1 MEENTMTESVT
12 AESVVEFL
20 QDVLANV
27 TVFFAAAQRAHWNVR
42 GTDFHQYHDLFGDV
56 YDDVY
61 GSIDPLAE
69 NIRKLGG
76 FPKTLG
82 AMVAGAAIQ
91 DDSTATDAPG
101 LASDLMAKN
110 AMLVDMYKKAF
121 DLANAANEQG
131 VADFCA
137 GRIDMHQKWAWQLSS
152 SVGAPSTLEDAA
164 TETVEVETSAVEDN
178 TVAEA
183 TSEVAV
189 DSQVEDSA
197 VVTETIEE
205 KTEELIITDS
215 VESPAKELG
224 KKLDVSTIEDSVDTT
239 TGSWTSTERRIA
251 SRYKELRNHDIN
263 KAETYLIDQIRSGFV
278 SGKFNPLEVKV

>member
-12 AESVVEFL
+12 GEAVVEFL

-82 AMVAGAAIQ
+82 AMVAAAAIQ
-91 DDSTATDAPG
+91 DDSTATAASG

-137 GRIDMHQKWAWQLSS
+137 GRIDMHQKWDWQLSS
-152 SVGAPSTLEDAA
+152 SVGAPS
-164 TETVEVETSAVEDN
+164 AVED
-178 TVAEA
+178 
-183 TSEVAV
+183 AV
-189 DSQVEDSA
+189 VEISTTEDSTDE
-197 VVTETIEE
+197 VVTETLTSTEIADETTATEDSVQSEE
-205 KTEELIITDS
+205 DEILITDS
-215 VESPAKELG
+215 VEVPAKELG
-224 KKLDVSTIEDSVDTT
+224 KKLDVSAIEDEQDTIPSHWNT
-239 TGSWTSTERRIA
+239 TERRIA

-263 KAETYLIDQIRSGFV
+263 RAETYLIDQIRSGFV
-278 SGKFNPLEVKV
+278 SRKFNPLEVKV

>member
-12 AESVVEFL
+12 TESVVEFL

-69 NIRKLGG
+69 SIRKLGG
-76 FPKTLG
+76 FPKTLS
-82 AMVAGAAIQ
+82 AMLGAAVIQ
-91 DDSTATDAPG
+91 DDSTATAASD

-110 AMLVDMYKKAF
+110 TMLVEMYKKAF

-131 VADFCA
+131 IADFCA
-137 GRIDMHQKWAWQLSS
+137 SRIDMHQKWDWQLSS
-152 SVGAPSTLEDAA
+152 SVVAPSLVEDTTLE
-164 TETVEVETSAVEDN
+164 TP
-178 TVAEA
+178 VAEDETPA
-183 TSEVAV
+183 SVVAETTA
-189 DSQVEDSA
+189 DLQVEDSA
-197 VVTETIEE
+197 IATELEQE
-205 KTEELIITDS
+205 QTEEVMITDS
-215 VESPAKELG
+215 VEAPSKELG

-239 TGSWTSTERRIA
+239 AESWTSTERRIA

-278 SGKFNPLEVKV
+278 SRKFNPLEVKA

>member
-1 MEENTMTESVT
+1 MEENTMTETAT

-82 AMVAGAAIQ
+82 AMVASAAIQ

-110 AMLVDMYKKAF
+110 AALVDMYKKAF

-152 SVGAPSTLEDAA
+152 SVGAPSALEDA
-164 TETVEVETSAVEDN
+164 TVETPAVEDN
-178 TVAEA
+178 APAEA
-183 TSEVAV
+183 TSELAA
-189 DSQVEDSA
+189 DSQVEDSVA
-197 VVTETIEE
+197 IIETTEE
-205 KTEELIITDS
+205 KNEEVIITDS
-215 VESPAKELG
+215 IETSAKELG
-224 KKLDVSTIEDSVDTT
+224 KKLDVSTIEDAVDTT
-239 TGSWTSTERRIA
+239 SQYWTPTEVRVA

-278 SGKFNPLEVKV
+278 SRKFNPLEVKV

>member
-1 MEENTMTESVT
+1 MTESVT
-12 AESVVEFL
+12 AEAVMEFL

-27 TVFFAAAQRAHWNVR
+27 TVFFAAAQRAHWNVK

-82 AMVAGAAIQ
+82 AMLAVASIQ
-91 DDSTATDAPG
+91 DDSTATAASG
-101 LASDLMAKN
+101 LASDLMTKN

-131 VADFCA
+131 IADFCA
-137 GRIDMHQKWAWQLSS
+137 SRIDMHQKWDWQLSS
-152 SVGAPSTLEDAA
+152 SFGAPSSVEDTA
-164 TETVEVETSAVEDN
+164 TETAVTEDESTSP
-178 TVAEA
+178 VAETLA
-183 TSEVAV
+183 ESEI
-189 DSQVEDSA
+189 QDSA
-197 VVTETIEE
+197 IVTEPTELIEE
-205 KTEELIITDS
+205 KTDEVIISDS
-215 VESPAKELG
+215 AEAPAKTLG
-224 KKLDVSTIEDSVDTT
+224 KKLDVSTIEDSADTT
-239 TGSWTSTERRIA
+239 VDCWTSTERRIA

-278 SGKFNPLEVKV
+278 SRKFNPLEVKV

>member
-1 MEENTMTESVT
+1 MEENTMTESAT
-12 AESVVEFL
+12 TESVVEFL

-76 FPKTLG
+76 FPKTLS
-82 AMVAGAAIQ
+82 AMLGAAVIQ
-91 DDSTATDAPG
+91 DDSTATTASD

-121 DLANAANEQG
+121 DVANAANEQG
-131 VADFCA
+131 IADFCA
-137 GRIDMHQKWAWQLSS
+137 SRIDMHQKWDWQLSS
-152 SVGAPSTLEDAA
+152 SVVAPSLVEDTA
-164 TETVEVETSAVEDN
+164 VETSATEDE
-178 TVAEA
+178 TAVAVVAETTA
-183 TSEVAV
+183 
-189 DSQVEDSA
+189 DLQVEDSA
-197 VVTETIEE
+197 IVTEVEQEQAEE
-205 KTEELIITDS
+205 VMITDS
-215 VESPAKELG
+215 AETPSKELG
-224 KKLDVSTIEDSVDTT
+224 KKLDVTTIEDALDTT
-239 TGSWTSTERRIA
+239 TQYWTPTEVRVA
-251 SRYKELRNHDIN
+251 TRYKQLRNHDIN

-278 SGKFNPLEVKV
+278 SRKFDPLEVKA

>member
-1 MEENTMTESVT
+1 MEENTMTETAT

-61 GSIDPLAE
+61 SSIDPLAE

-82 AMVAGAAIQ
+82 AMVASAAIQ

-110 AMLVDMYKKAF
+110 AALVDMYKKAF

-152 SVGAPSTLEDAA
+152 SVGAPSALEDAA
-164 TETVEVETSAVEDN
+164 EETPAVEDN
-178 TVAEA
+178 VSAEA
-183 TSEVAV
+183 ASDLAV
-189 DSQVEDSA
+189 DSEVEDS
-197 VVTETIEE
+197 VVITETTEEKIEE
-205 KTEELIITDS
+205 VIIADS
-215 VESPAKELG
+215 IEVPAKELG
-224 KKLDVSTIEDSVDTT
+224 KKLDVSTIEDATDTT
-239 TGSWTSTERRIA
+239 SQYWTPTEVRVA

-263 KAETYLIDQIRSGFV
+263 RAETYLIDQIRSGFV
-278 SGKFNPLEVKV
+278 SRKFNPLEVKV

>member
-20 QDVLANV
+20 QDVLSNV

-82 AMVAGAAIQ
+82 AMVAAAAIQ
-91 DDSTATDAPG
+91 DDSTATAATG
-101 LASDLMAKN
+101 LASDLMTKN
-110 AMLVDMYKKAF
+110 AVLVDMYKKAF

-152 SVGAPSTLEDAA
+152 SVGAPS
-164 TETVEVETSAVEDN
+164 AVEDAVTETLTVDDN
-178 TVAEA
+178 TSSEAVAEVA
-183 TSEVAV
+183 TDSE
-189 DSQVEDSA
+189 VEDS
-197 VVTETIEE
+197 VRDTEIVEE
-205 KTEELIITDS
+205 KVDEIMITDS
-215 VESPAKELG
+215 VETPTKEFG
-224 KKLDVSTIEDSVDTT
+224 KKLDVSTIEDAADTT
-239 TGSWTSTERRIA
+239 VVYWSPVEIRVA
-251 SRYKELRNHDIN
+251 NKYKELRNHDIN

-278 SGKFNPLEVKV
+278 SRKFNPLEVKV

>member
-1 MEENTMTESVT
+1 MTESVT
-12 AESVVEFL
+12 AEGVMEFL

-56 YDDVY
+56 YDDIY

-91 DDSTATDAPG
+91 DDSTATAASG

-110 AMLVDMYKKAF
+110 AVLVDMYKKAF
-121 DLANAANEQG
+121 DLANSANEQG

-152 SVGAPSTLEDAA
+152 SVSGP
-164 TETVEVETSAVEDN
+164 SAVED
-178 TVAEA
+178 T
-183 TSEVAV
+183 TMEVANV
-189 DSQVEDSA
+189 EDNNSPETASDVTADLQVEDS
-197 VVTETIEE
+197 VNSIETIEE
-205 KTEELIITDS
+205 KVEEITITDS
-215 VESPAKELG
+215 IEVPTKELG
-224 KKLDVSTIEDSVDTT
+224 KKLDVAAIEDAIDTAPEY
-239 TGSWTSTERRIA
+239 WTSVERRVA

-263 KAETYLIDQIRSGFV
+263 KAENYLVQQVRSGFV
-278 SGKFNPLEVKV
+278 SGKFNPLDVKV